1 MVTVP
6 WYSLVIF
13 AGVGFTSYFIFAS
26 FLYGAGYQPAPPR
39 VVHRML
45 ELARVGP
52 SDEVYDL
59 GAGTGGLL
67 FQAVE
72 VLGARGTGVEVEPI
86 RYLYLRYR
94 RRRSPARDRI
104 RILRKD
110 LFRVDLASATVV
122 LAFLWPG
129 AMRRLKEKLKRELRP
144 GTRVVSYYHRIQGW
158 RTVEE
163 DAPLRVYVYAIPP
176 IEEPEEAPR
185 RSGPLGLAPGTVP
198 LELKT
203 TSPEG
208 IAAGAGRPAPR

>member
-1 MVTVP
+1 MITVP

-39 VVHRML
+39 VVRRML
-45 ELARVGP
+45 QLGGVGP
-52 SDEVYDL
+52 GDEVFDL

-86 RYLYLRYR
+86 RYLYLLYR
-94 RRRSPARDRI
+94 RRRSPARERI

-110 LFRVDLASATVV
+110 LFTVDLTNATVV

-144 GTRVVSYYHRIQGW
+144 GTRVVSYYHRIAGW
-158 RTVEE
+158 KTVEE
-163 DAPLRVYVYAIPP
+163 DASLRVFVYGIPP
-176 IEEPEEAPR
+176 LEEPEGPPR
-185 RSGPLGLAPGTVP
+185 RSGPIGLAPGAVP
-198 LELKT
+198 GVN
-203 TSPEG
+203 PVPGEG
-208 IAAGAGRPAPR
+208 IAVGVGKPAPR